1 MISFSP
7 PLERNGSPPRRWG
20 IRRNEPWAVKMFGF
34 TPTQV
39 GNTPHSPPREL
50 WNSVHPHAGGEYMT
64 ELAAELGVSGSPP
77 RRWGILSRLWLYLQ
91 RRRFTPTQVG
101 NTLSPKP
108 RKPRKPVHPHAG
120 GEYVIRNPV
129 ENVVGGSPPRRWGI
143 RGLVSGS
150 DLSARFTPTQVGNTS

>member
-1 MISFSP
+1 LISFSP

-77 RRWGILSRLWLYLQ
+77 RRWGIRILE
-91 RRRFTPTQVG
+91 RFSIAC
-101 NTLSPKP
+101 N
-108 RKPRKPVHPHAG
+108 
-120 GEYVIRNPV
+120 
-129 ENVVGGSPPRRWGI
+129 
-143 RGLVSGS
+143 
-150 DLSARFTPTQVGNTS
+150 RFTPTQVGNTSVSAPQR